1 MTLHQRVAA
10 CSIACAALLF
20 ALGAAAAGLSTQ
32 KPATQ
37 KPAAQKATLKAGSFD
52 PPAMAP
58 ELSVPSSNGG
68 TVKLADYRGKVV
80 LLGFGFTSCPKVC
93 PTTLAV
99 LASARR
105 QLGAQG
111 KQLQVVYVTVDPER
125 DDAKRMNT
133 YLHGFDPTFV
143 GAIGTP
149 EQMAAV
155 RQKYGV
161 TAKKMPMGD
170 SYVVG
175 HSSSVYLIDR
185 QGRLRAMMPY
195 GRAPADY
202 VHDVQALLAE

>member
-1 MTLHQRVAA
+1 MNVQRRLAA
-10 CSIACAALLF
+10 CSIAAAALVF
-20 ALGAAAAGLSTQ
+20 GLGANAAGTAAQ
-32 KPATQ
+32 KPA
-37 KPAAQKATLKAGSFD
+37 PPRVVLKAGSFD

-58 ELSVPSSNGG
+58 ELSVPSADGG
-68 TVKLADYRGKVV
+68 TLKLADYRGKVV

-99 LASARR
+99 LASARK

-111 KQLQVVYVTVDPER
+111 RQVQVVYVTVDPER
-125 DDAKRMNT
+125 DDAQRMHT

-143 GAIGTP
+143 GGVGSV